1 MLMLPSTTCKI
12 YNEINYINSATK
24 MKIHYM
30 VQQMPC
36 ECTRNHSIIFFVY
49 PQYYSINYSLP
60 IYYYKHVQNITWCIY

>member
-1 MLMLPSTTCKI
+1 MLPSTTCKI

-36 ECTRNHSIIFFVY
+36 ECTRNHSIIFLFILNIIASTTLY
-49 PQYYSINYSLP
+49 QYTIINMFKISRGVF
-60 IYYYKHVQNITWCIY
+60 IK